1 MGLGIA
7 EVNQQSVADVAGEI
21 PLKAADRFRAGLLIG
36 EHHLTQV
43 FGVEPFRER
52 GRAHQVTEHH
62 GELASFGY
70 VLPRLL
76 PFQDSR
82 PRTLG
87 TEPLSRLD
95 VGRGTVG
102 FTSER
107 SGTGAAEL
115 EPGRVLKPAPRTR
128 GLQRGGALAAK
139 FHSLGIIKA
148 TARTMHTRYLLI
160 EFVQKNGA

>member
-7 EVNQQSVADVAGEI
+7 EVNQQSVADVAGQVA
-21 PLKAADRFRAGLLIG
+21 LKAADRFRAGLLIG
-36 EHHLTQV
+36 EHHLAQA
-43 FGVEPFRER
+43 FGVGPFGER

-70 VLPRLL
+70 VLPRLS
-76 PFQDSR
+76 PFWDSG

-87 TEPLSRLD
+87 SEPLPSLD
-95 VGRGTVG
+95 VGRGTVD
-102 FTSER
+102 FTGER
-107 SGTGAAEL
+107 SGTGATEL
-115 EPGRVLKPAPRTR
+115 EPGRVLKPALRTR